1 MGGHGGLAAARQS
14 PVTRPDWAV
23 VECSV
28 AEARVY
34 PASTGTSRCLWPGSQ
49 GSRRDRP
56 RTERGELAT
65 GTGAGAAAVL
75 VCRVAMALNGAR
87 PGGRRGPAAPG
98 LRPLGICGH
107 TGFNWGLRKD
117 SLSFSTIKP
126 SFV

>member
-14 PVTRPDWAV
+14 PVTQLDWAV

-28 AEARVY
+28 AEARVH

-75 VCRVAMALNGAR
+75 VCRVAVALNGAR
-87 PGGRRGPAAPG
+87 SLVAGGALQPRGSV
-98 LRPLGICGH
+98 R
-107 TGFNWGLRKD
+107 
-117 SLSFSTIKP
+117 
-126 SFV
+126 

>member
-14 PVTRPDWAV
+14 PVRWLDWAV

-28 AEARVY
+28 AEARVH

-56 RTERGELAT
+56 RTELAT

-75 VCRVAMALNGAR
+75 VCRVAVALNGAR
-87 PGGRRGPAAPG
+87 ALVAGGALQPRGSV
-98 LRPLGICGH
+98 R
-107 TGFNWGLRKD
+107 
-117 SLSFSTIKP
+117 
-126 SFV
+126 

>member
-14 PVTRPDWAV
+14 PVTRLDWAV

-28 AEARVY
+28 AEARVH

-65 GTGAGAAAVL
+65 GTGAGAPTVL
-75 VCRVAMALNGAR
+75 VYRVAVALNGAHSLVA
-87 PGGRRGPAAPG
+87 GGALQPRGSV
-98 LRPLGICGH
+98 R
-107 TGFNWGLRKD
+107 
-117 SLSFSTIKP
+117 
-126 SFV
+126 